1 MVPQLVFSATLKLS
15 GPSSTIEFPH
25 SGARLSASCGGLDST
40 VTFLEP
46 KRSLVR
52 AHFRELANL
61 KLNRDCDF
69 ARSTFLCHHHHVP
82 FNAFHDIH
90 DPP

>member
-61 KLNRDCDF
+61 KLNR
-69 ARSTFLCHHHHVP
+69 A
-82 FNAFHDIH
+82 
-90 DPP
+90 